1 MIEICQAGTTYRRV
15 DHYEM
20 TVQDCVHTA
29 MNVLS
34 DSNTI
39 LICGYSQIY
48 PLYTKLQRE
57 HTNKRTHNHR
67 EISWSLTIGQPSSNP
82 SAATPPPTIGVL
94 GGE

>member
-1 MIEICQAGTTYRRV
+1 MCQAGTTYRRV

-39 LICGYSQIY
+39 LICGYSHIY
-48 PLYTKLQRE
+48 PLYTKFTE
-57 HTNKRTHNHR
+57 GTY
-67 EISWSLTIGQPSSNP
+67 
-82 SAATPPPTIGVL
+82 
-94 GGE
+94 

>member
-1 MIEICQAGTTYRRV
+1 MCQAGTTYLRV
-15 DHYEM
+15 ITMKEWYSG
-20 TVQDCVHTA
+20 VH
-29 MNVLS
+29 NKVLS
-34 DSNTI
+34 DSGSIT
-39 LICGYSQIY
+39 ICGYSQIY